1 MPVTVQFSVRTG
13 RDVFL
18 TEPAADTA
26 PLAGQDYLYGRVLL
40 AVPGGPEVFVEDE
53 LLPLIASICL
63 QAPAQLSAGESFGAY
78 LNRSPGEYYLE
89 PAGAEIRLHGS
100 AVLTAEGNR
109 QTEFVAP
116 AAELLPA
123 LHDCGRRAL
132 AFLHGQLGQDPG
144 QADAL
149 NALDA
154 LQAETS
160 AALHKDL

>member
-1 MPVTVQFSVRTG
+1 MPVTVQFSVRAG
-13 RDVFL
+13 RDLFL
-18 TEPAADTA
+18 TEPGADVA

-40 AVPGGPEVFVEDE
+40 SVPGGPDVFVEDE
-53 LLPLIASICL
+53 LVPLVADLCF
-63 QAPAQLSAGESFGAY
+63 QAPAQLGAGESFGAY
-78 LNRSPGEYYLE
+78 INRYPGEYYVE
-89 PAGAEIRLHGS
+89 PAGTDLRLHGS
-100 AVLTAEGNR
+100 AVLATDGHRE
-109 QTEFVAP
+109 TELVAP

-132 AFLHGQLGQDPG
+132 AFIRGQLGQDPA

-160 AALHKDL
+160 AALRR